1 MNITPKDTR
10 IRTLFQSNFY
20 KIPRFQRPYSWDRE
34 NIEDFW
40 TDAVESGKDGYFI
53 GSMVMFGQK
62 GDQDLFVVDGQQR
75 LTTITIFLA
84 ALRDTLL
91 DVGEKDLAE
100 GIQNVIQ
107 RNDIS
112 NKTRFVLLTETSYPY
127 LQEHVQKLGAPDFQV
142 KAGEEEKGI
151 QSAYDFAKARF
162 STMRDTAGGTL
173 NGARRKT
180 AIRKQL
186 ELARDRLLGLDVIVI
201 QLDNEDDAYVVFET
215 LNTRGKDLEPK
226 DLIKNL
232 LTKLIK
238 PKNAD
243 VDPAKIKWTEMIDGL
258 AQSAASIEASAYLH
272 HFWLSRYDYTPE
284 RSLFDKVKKRITK
297 SNAAAILGDMVRDVE
312 QYRRIFE
319 PDSFPWQKEE
329 EQIRRSLRAL
339 SIFKVRQPTPMV
351 LSLLR
356 AYRDKRISLKQ
367 ARDTMEAIER
377 FHFMHTAV
385 AGLSSSGGMS
395 MMYAAAARDL
405 TNEADTQKRAKA
417 LQDFQ
422 TKIKGRRPE
431 KESFITGFS
440 ELRYS
445 NAETRNKALVRYIL
459 ERFDIQIRQDAA
471 INYSSMTIEHV
482 GSQNP
487 KGAPALSQYAEIG
500 NLVLVSEEL
509 NGKLKNKSFVEK
521 KKIMKEAGLPLDPTL
536 ATANDWDDA
545 TIERRTDAIA
555 KALFIA

>member
-1 MNITPKDTR
+1 
-10 IRTLFQSNFY
+10 
-20 KIPRFQRPYSWDRE
+20 
-34 NIEDFW
+34 
-40 TDAVESGKDGYFI
+40 
-53 GSMVMFGQK
+53 
-62 GDQDLFVVDGQQR
+62 
-75 LTTITIFLA
+75 
-84 ALRDTLL
+84 
-91 DVGEKDLAE
+91 
-100 GIQNVIQ
+100 
-107 RNDIS
+107 
-112 NKTRFVLLTETSYPY
+112 
-127 LQEHVQKLGAPDFQV
+127 
-142 KAGEEEKGI
+142 
-151 QSAYDFAKARF
+151 
-162 STMRDTAGGTL
+162 
-173 NGARRKT
+173 
-180 AIRKQL
+180 
-186 ELARDRLLGLDVIVI
+186 
-201 QLDNEDDAYVVFET
+201 
-215 LNTRGKDLEPK
+215 
-226 DLIKNL
+226 
-232 LTKLIK
+232 
-238 PKNAD
+238 
-243 VDPAKIKWTEMIDGL
+243 
-258 AQSAASIEASAYLH
+258 
-272 HFWLSRYDYTPE
+272 
-284 RSLFDKVKKRITK
+284 
-297 SNAAAILGDMVRDVE
+297 
-312 QYRRIFE
+312 
-319 PDSFPWQKEE
+319 
-329 EQIRRSLRAL
+329 
-339 SIFKVRQPTPMV
+339 
-351 LSLLR
+351 
-356 AYRDKRISLKQ
+356 
-367 ARDTMEAIER
+367 MEAIER